1 MILLYLKIKFLKCRH
16 SIHTFCIY
24 EYSRAL
30 FLFQQIFSNSAYQ
43 PGGYQP
49 PLGHKPSPNQQN
61 HWYISGGLLVAS
73 APPGFIIMSGLGR
86 VLQPRPDQSVKQL
99 VLLCS
104 YTVTFVI
111 ILYILLATAFTTE
124 AGIAQTLR

>member
-1 MILLYLKIKFLKCRH
+1 MNNKYLLFISSYIFIKMQIPTHSHCKKVFNNEMIFHIMILLYLKIKFLKCRH

-61 HWYISGGLLVAS
+61 HWYLSGGLLVAS
-73 APPGFIIMSGLGR
+73 APPGFIIMSGLG
-86 VLQPRPDQSVKQL
+86 
-99 VLLCS
+99 
-104 YTVTFVI
+104 
-111 ILYILLATAFTTE
+111 
-124 AGIAQTLR
+124 